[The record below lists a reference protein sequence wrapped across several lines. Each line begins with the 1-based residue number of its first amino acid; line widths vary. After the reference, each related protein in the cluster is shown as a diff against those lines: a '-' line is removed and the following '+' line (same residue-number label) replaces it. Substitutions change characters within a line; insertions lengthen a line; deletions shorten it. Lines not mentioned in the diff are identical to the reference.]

1 MKAESRKRRI
11 SPAPLRSQ
19 EVAVGDRVL
28 DRIRTITGELETL
41 QADLNQ
47 QIRKPQLLTEVAV
60 EATGGTSLALGQFK
74 AALDRLR
81 QVLWSYLEQVP
92 EGGQQAAED
101 FRALRGTPALFPGQ
115 YPSASLTPSSA
126 PVSFFDR
133 LDVVIDAYMKKN
145 EPPTPPERKRTKT

>member
-1 MKAESRKRRI
+1 M
-11 SPAPLRSQ
+11 RSQ
-19 EVAVGDRVL
+19 EVAVADRVL

-60 EATGGTSLALGQFK
+60 EASGGTSLALSQFK

-92 EGGQQAAED
+92 EGGQVAAED
-101 FRALRGTPALFPGQ
+101 IRALRGSPVLFRGQ
-115 YPSASLTPSSA
+115 YPAVGLTPSSA

-145 EPPTPPERKRTKT
+145 EPLTPPARKRTKT